1 MSDSNSSIRL
11 TPRNGLRRL
20 ASLTIVIPHHRNHN
34 DKWNDTLINTN
45 PFRDQPIL
53 VYKFGWLGVE
63 FFFMLSGFVFF
74 WKYGEMIGNKAIALT
89 NFAILRLTRPY
100 PLHAATLIL
109 TALLQYLV
117 FAKSNTTFVYGNND
131 IYHMLLQF
139 SFLNYGWI
147 EVGHSFN
154 APALSIALEMGM
166 YFLFYAACCDRA
178 NRAMIAL
185 GLMTFFL
192 RLHIRGP
199 IPNVPMLN
207 ETFTRVGYCLFMGGL
222 LHFLYE
228 KVKNAGKFMEYT
240 GAAAL
245 PGAVLIVTGIQSFM
259 NGNTAMAMYLG
270 PASNGTSRFA
280 SSPCR

>member
-89 NFAILRLTRPY
+89 NFAILRLTILY
-100 PLHAATLIL
+100 PLHAASLIL
-109 TALLQYLV
+109 AVFPQYLV
-117 FAKSNTTFVYGNND
+117 FAKSNTTFVYGDND

-166 YFLFYAACCDRA
+166 YYLFYAACFGRG
-178 NRAMIAL
+178 NRAPIAL
-185 GLMTFFL
+185 GLMMLFRHVHL
-192 RLHIRGP
+192 RGP
-199 IPNVPMLN
+199 I
-207 ETFTRVGYCLFMGGL
+207 TRAGYGIFAGGL
-222 LHFLYE
+222 LHLLNNN
-228 KVKNAGKFMEYT
+228 VKNAGKIMEYT
-240 GAAAL
+240 GTAAL
-245 PGAVLIVTGIQSFM
+245 AGAVLIVTGIQSFI
-259 NGNTAMAMYLG
+259 NGKTAMAMYLE
-270 PASNGTSRFA
+270 PRSTGTSRYA
-280 SSPCR
+280 SSPC